1 MNYKNDTFLFLLQEV
16 SLKYHK
22 IASKYHKS
30 SINAEQMQHNAEQ
43 KYHYKYQR
51 INVKQLT
58 HDVAQKPLRCCP
70 ETVPN
75 FGHSMPAV
83 TGNRCPIHGLSMPIT
98 WSLSAHQMGIDR
110 PTNGLI
116 SKRYQLTS
124 NDINMT
130 ISDFS

>member
-1 MNYKNDTFLFLLQEV
+1 MNYKNDTFLFILQEV

-30 SINAEQMQHNAEQ
+30 SINAEQKQHNAEQ

-58 HDVAQKPLRCCP
+58 HDVVQKPLQCCP

-75 FGHSMPAV
+75 FGHPMPAV
-83 TGNRCPIHGLSMPIT
+83 WATSAQHMGYRCPARGL
-98 WSLSAHQMGIDR
+98 
-110 PTNGLI
+110 
-116 SKRYQLTS
+116 
-124 NDINMT
+124 
-130 ISDFS
+130 